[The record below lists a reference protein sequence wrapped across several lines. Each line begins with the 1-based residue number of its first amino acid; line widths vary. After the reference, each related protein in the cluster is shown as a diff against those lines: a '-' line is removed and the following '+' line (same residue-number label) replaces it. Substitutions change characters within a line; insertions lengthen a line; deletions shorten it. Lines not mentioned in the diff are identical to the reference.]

1 MNLVRLAVDAM
12 GGDHA
17 PQEIVRGAVTALQ
30 AQPDLKIF
38 LVGRREQVKEAL
50 AGMTYPAERLELVHA
65 DEVIHGSDDP
75 GLAVRRKKKSSMI
88 TALQLVR
95 TGQADAILSA
105 GNTGALMAGALLFLG
120 RLPKVTRPALLAV
133 MPGFN
138 GAPFVVLDVG
148 ANMDA
153 RPEQLVQYAFM
164 GRIYSQKLLGCASP
178 RVALLNVG
186 TELNKG
192 NSQVKK
198 ALPLFQEYVTGFCG
212 NIEGTDIFF
221 NAADVVVCDGFVGN
235 ILLKISEGLARGIM
249 DQLKQELKLGLRSR
263 AGALLLRPALLRLRD
278 QIDSTEYGGAPLV
291 GVKGLCIKCHGSSQ
305 AKSIE
310 RAVLQLAYPFV
321 QLRLEALFQEAL
333 REAPLSAKG
342 EEFQGG
348 ET

>member
-1 MNLVRLAVDAM
+1 MVRLAVDAM

-17 PQEIVRGAVTALQ
+17 PQEIVCGAVAALR
-30 AQPDLKIF
+30 ARTDLKLF
-38 LVGRREQVKEAL
+38 LVGRRKQVEEAL
-50 AGMTYPAERLELVHA
+50 TGLAYPEERLELVHA
-65 DEVIHGSDDP
+65 DEVIQGSDDP
-75 GLAVRRKKKSSMI
+75 GLSIRRKRKSSLV

-95 TGQADAILSA
+95 SGQADAVLSA

-120 RLPKVTRPALLAV
+120 RMPKVTRPALLAV
-133 MPGFN
+133 MPGFK

-186 TELNKG
+186 AEMNKG
-192 NSQVKK
+192 NSQLKK
-198 ALPLFQEYVTGFCG
+198 TIPLFQEYVSGFCG

-249 DQLKQELKLGLRSR
+249 IRLKEELKANLRYR
-263 AGALLLRPALLRLRD
+263 AGALLLRPALLGLRD
-278 QIDSTEYGGAPLV
+278 EVDSTEYGGAPLV
-291 GVKGLCIKCHGSSQ
+291 GVKGLCIKCHGSSR

-310 RAVLQLAYPFV
+310 RAVLKQAYPFV
-321 QLRLEALFQEAL
+321 QLRLQDLFQEAL
-333 REAPLSAKG
+333 SEVPLPVKG
-342 EEFQGG
+342 EESQNGS
-348 ET
+348 